1 MQNFQEFENSELA
14 QTMLELSQIAVKAIA
29 STLVENAIAGNG
41 YELTNEALKELGAI
55 LSKKIFEARYGS
67 ELSSLMEVGK
77 AKTVKRIEETNEQ
90 ASFFFQMAM
99 GVIEKMD
106 TAQITAIACQQ

>member
-14 QTMLELSQIAVKAIA
+14 QMMLELSQIAVKAIA
-29 STLVENAIAGNG
+29 ATLVENAVAGNG
-41 YELTNEALKELGAI
+41 YELTNEALKELGAV

-77 AKTVKRIEETNEQ
+77 SKTIKRIEETNEQ

-99 GVIEKMD
+99 GAIERMD
-106 TAQITAIACQQ
+106 IEQIKKAAMS